1 MTTEKKSVLE
11 LITTIETAMYHLVN
25 NFEDNLEGINLN
37 ESDSVNE
44 YPFNESLDETL
55 WKVISWKDAII
66 DDLSK

>member
-25 NFEDNLEGINLN
+25 NFEDNSEGINLN
-37 ESDSVNE
+37 ESDSVNA
-44 YPFNESLDETL
+44 YPFGESLDETL